1 MPVAAPAI
9 MPDRNPAIVALRG
22 LKPATSRAAATE
34 APSVIEPSAV
44 ISGKANT
51 RKLRKT
57 PRASRD
63 RMKPIVIEPISR
75 LM

>member
-1 MPVAAPAI
+1 MPHT
-9 MPDRNPAIVALRG
+9 NPAIEAASG
-22 LKPATSRAAATE
+22 LKPLTSSVAATE

-44 ISGKANT
+44 ISGNAKI
-51 RKLRKT
+51 RKLMKT

-75 LM
+75 LI